1 MALLLVA
8 LVSLAILNGL
18 RRTARSEAGEL
29 PVLVQLAELPEIQL
43 SRSDGAAITGR
54 DLAGAPWVA
63 DFVFTRCVTS
73 CPILTSRMQGVGG
86 ELVEGEDFRRV
97 SISVD
102 PAYDTPEVLSRY
114 KETRG
119 LPDAW
124 WWLTGEPE
132 AVLTLVR
139 EGFLLGVEENPGDP
153 RDPILHSTRM
163 VLVDGQNRV
172 RGYYDGLEPKDL
184 ERLDAD
190 LERLAGR

>member
-1 MALLLVA
+1 MALMLVA
-8 LVSLAILNGL
+8 LVALAILNGL
-18 RRTARSEAGEL
+18 RRTAQSEAGEL
-29 PVLVQLAELPEIQL
+29 PVLAELPEIQL

-54 DLAGAPWVA
+54 DLAGTPWVA

-102 PAYDTPEVLSRY
+102 PAYDTPEVLSDY
-114 KETRG
+114 KASRQ
-119 LPDAW
+119 LPVAW
-124 WWLTGEPE
+124 WWLTGEPV

-139 EGFLLGVEENPGDP
+139 EGFLLGVVESPGDP

-163 VLVDGQNRV
+163 VLVDGQNRI
-172 RGYYDGLEPKDL
+172 RGYYDGLEEEAL
-184 ERLDAD
+184 ERLDED
-190 LERLAGR
+190 LARLIH

>member
-1 MALLLVA
+1 
-8 LVSLAILNGL
+8 
-18 RRTARSEAGEL
+18 
-29 PVLVQLAELPEIQL
+29 VLSDYKASRQLPE
-43 SRSDGAAITGR
+43 
-54 DLAGAPWVA
+54 
-63 DFVFTRCVTS
+63 
-73 CPILTSRMQGVGG
+73 
-86 ELVEGEDFRRV
+86 
-97 SISVD
+97 
-102 PAYDTPEVLSRY
+102 
-114 KETRG
+114 
-119 LPDAW
+119 AW

-153 RDPILHSTRM
+153 RDPILHSTRV